1 MVAYYRCMSKIRSNH
16 QLLRR
21 LLKAARFMVQG
32 GLSETTRR
40 CGNRNCIC
48 HRDPAQRHGPHLYLT
63 YRSEG
68 KSCALYVPHEH
79 AEQARQAQAAW
90 KEFWDVACA
99 LAAENREQLR
109 ERMQEQAVPAKRR
122 AANG

>member
-1 MVAYYRCMSKIRSNH
+1 MSKTQSKQ

-21 LLKAARFMVQG
+21 LLKTAQLMVQG

-48 HRDPAQRHGPHLYLT
+48 HRDSAQRHGPHLYLT

-68 KSCALYVPHEH
+68 KSRALYVPHAH

-90 KEFWDVACA
+90 KEFWEVACA
-99 LAAENREQLR
+99 VAAQNREQLR
-109 ERMQEQAVPAKRR
+109 ERMQGQESGAGPRK
-122 AANG
+122 ANG

>member
-1 MVAYYRCMSKIRSNH
+1 
-16 QLLRR
+16 
-21 LLKAARFMVQG
+21 MVQG

-68 KSCALYVPHEH
+68 KSRALYIPREQ

-90 KEFWDVACA
+90 KEFWDVACE

-109 ERMQEQAVPAKRR
+109 ERMQEQAASAKRT

>member
-1 MVAYYRCMSKIRSNH
+1 
-16 QLLRR
+16 
-21 LLKAARFMVQG
+21 MVQG

-68 KSCALYVPHEH
+68 KSCALYIPHEH
-79 AEQARQAQAAW
+79 AEPARQAQAAW
-90 KEFWDVACA
+90 KEFWEVACA

-109 ERMQEQAVPAKRR
+109 ERMQKQAAPAKRR

>member
-1 MVAYYRCMSKIRSNH
+1 MSKTQGRQ

-21 LLKAARFMVQG
+21 LLKTAELMVQG

-48 HRDPAQRHGPHLYLT
+48 YRNPSQRHGPHLYLT

-68 KSCALYVPHEH
+68 KNRALYVPTEH

-90 KEFWDVACA
+90 KEFWDLACA
-99 LAAENREQLR
+99 LATENREQLR
-109 ERMQEQAVPAKRR
+109 GRMQKQKPTTRRRR
-122 AANG
+122 ADG